1 VVGTRAWPEPP
12 ELKQPE
18 LKQPE
23 LKQPEL
29 EQLEL
34 EQPELELEQPVAGA
48 GWARR
53 SRVVRRLAL

>member
-23 LKQPEL
+23 LEPL
-29 EQLEL
+29 ELEL
-34 EQPELELEQPVAGA
+34 EQPELEPLELEQPVAGA

>member
-29 EQLEL
+29 EPLEL
-34 EQPELELEQPVAGA
+34 EPLELEQPVAGA

>member
-1 VVGTRAWPEPP
+1 VVGTRTWSEPP

-23 LKQPEL
+23 LEP
-29 EQLEL
+29 LEL
-34 EQPELELEQPVAGA
+34 EQPELEQPVAGA

>member
-29 EQLEL
+29 KQPEL
-34 EQPELELEQPVAGA
+34 EPLELEQPVAGA